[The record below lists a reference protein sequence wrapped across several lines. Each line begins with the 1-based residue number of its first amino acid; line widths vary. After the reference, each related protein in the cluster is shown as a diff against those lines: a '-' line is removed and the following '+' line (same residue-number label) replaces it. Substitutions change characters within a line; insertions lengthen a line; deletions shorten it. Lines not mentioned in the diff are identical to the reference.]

1 MYQNNFVFFKYIR
14 NVNLYIDTYISIMEL
29 VESIWNVKKKQTDR
43 SLTKIFWFKKNII
56 LIVLNYFNNRM
67 YLNPI
72 QSSASWIPGLSMAFT
87 MILSVLAISF
97 LMAEAKVSP
106 DGSLVW
112 PDLGQLYALDDLRNG
127 LGNGYYDLESRSSPN
142 QDWSNAGY
150 QEPTLN
156 DDIFSEAS
164 IRDQEYQ
171 ENSPLWGYQSV
182 SGGSDIIVS
191 FETVSENR
199 MTACSVGAHT
209 IVQWN
214 PFLSIG
220 YSIYCIPLRNT
231 EIDQSRHKVTE
242 DMTEKTKMSF
252 LLLSFVFTIILSYKI
267 RELKQYFMQTVIC
280 LKNLFSY
287 VR

>member
-1 MYQNNFVFFKYIR
+1 
-14 NVNLYIDTYISIMEL
+14 
-29 VESIWNVKKKQTDR
+29 
-43 SLTKIFWFKKNII
+43 
-56 LIVLNYFNNRM
+56 
-67 YLNPI
+67 
-72 QSSASWIPGLSMAFT
+72 MAFT

-106 DGSLVW
+106 DGSLAW

-182 SGGSDIIVS
+182 SGGTGD
-191 FETVSENR
+191 
-199 MTACSVGAHT
+199 GKD
-209 IVQWN
+209 N
-214 PFLSIG
+214 PKQVKTDKVLPAYCNPPNPCPIG
-220 YSIYCIPLRNT
+220 YTSDDNCVENFENSPDNNRKLMKQQECPCDKEHMFSCPSDTSISTKSGPSLDSVIEQLGNMENNAYMSTNEKRKSLVAKKSPHLVKREAEQARNPYFDGPHNKVAAKKGSYIP
-231 EIDQSRHKVTE
+231 RH
-242 DMTEKTKMSF
+242 
-252 LLLSFVFTIILSYKI
+252 
-267 RELKQYFMQTVIC
+267 Q
-280 LKNLFSY
+280 
-287 VR
+287 

>member
-1 MYQNNFVFFKYIR
+1 MYQNILSFLSKLEIITYI
-14 NVNLYIDTYISIMEL
+14 NTYISIVEL

-43 SLTKIFWFKKNII
+43 SLKKYFVLKNII
-56 LIVLNYFNNRM
+56 LIVLNLILSNRT
-67 YLNPI
+67 YLKPI

-182 SGGSDIIVS
+182 SGGSDMI
-191 FETVSENR
+191 
-199 MTACSVGAHT
+199 A
-209 IVQWN
+209 
-214 PFLSIG
+214 
-220 YSIYCIPLRNT
+220 
-231 EIDQSRHKVTE
+231 
-242 DMTEKTKMSF
+242 
-252 LLLSFVFTIILSYKI
+252 
-267 RELKQYFMQTVIC
+267 
-280 LKNLFSY
+280 
-287 VR
+287 

>member
-1 MYQNNFVFFKYIR
+1 
-14 NVNLYIDTYISIMEL
+14 
-29 VESIWNVKKKQTDR
+29 
-43 SLTKIFWFKKNII
+43 
-56 LIVLNYFNNRM
+56 M

-72 QSSASWIPGLSMAFT
+72 QSSASWIPGLFMAFT

-214 PFLSIG
+214 PFLSIS

-231 EIDQSRHKVTE
+231 ENRSKWAQSNWGRDRKNKSVISIT
-242 DMTEKTKMSF
+242 F
-252 LLLSFVFTIILSYKI
+252 LCFYNYFIL
-267 RELKQYFMQTVIC
+267 
-280 LKNLFSY
+280 
-287 VR
+287 

>member
-1 MYQNNFVFFKYIR
+1 
-14 NVNLYIDTYISIMEL
+14 
-29 VESIWNVKKKQTDR
+29 
-43 SLTKIFWFKKNII
+43 
-56 LIVLNYFNNRM
+56 M

-214 PFLSIG
+214 PFLLLVIR
-220 YSIYCIPLRNT
+220 YTVFPCVILK
-231 EIDQSRHKVTE
+231 IDQSG
-242 DMTEKTKMSF
+242 
-252 LLLSFVFTIILSYKI
+252 
-267 RELKQYFMQTVIC
+267 
-280 LKNLFSY
+280 N
-287 VR
+287 

>member
-14 NVNLYIDTYISIMEL
+14 NVNLYIDTYISIVEL

-43 SLTKIFWFKKNII
+43 SLTKIFWFKKNTI

-72 QSSASWIPGLSMAFT
+72 QSSASWIPGLFMAFT

-231 EIDQSRHKVTE
+231 ENRSKWAQSNWGRDRKNKSVISIT
-242 DMTEKTKMSF
+242 F
-252 LLLSFVFTIILSYKI
+252 LCFYNYFIL
-267 RELKQYFMQTVIC
+267 
-280 LKNLFSY
+280 
-287 VR
+287 

>member
-1 MYQNNFVFFKYIR
+1 
-14 NVNLYIDTYISIMEL
+14 
-29 VESIWNVKKKQTDR
+29 
-43 SLTKIFWFKKNII
+43 
-56 LIVLNYFNNRM
+56 M

-97 LMAEAKVSP
+97 LMVEAKVSP

-220 YSIYCIPLRNT
+220 YSIYCFPLRNT
-231 EIDQSRHKVTE
+231 ENRSK
-242 DMTEKTKMSF
+242 
-252 LLLSFVFTIILSYKI
+252 
-267 RELKQYFMQTVIC
+267 
-280 LKNLFSY
+280 
-287 VR
+287 

>member
-14 NVNLYIDTYISIMEL
+14 NVNLYIDTYISIVEL

-43 SLTKIFWFKKNII
+43 SLTKIFWLKKNII

-67 YLNPI
+67 YFNPI
-72 QSSASWIPGLSMAFT
+72 QSSASWIPGLSMDFT

-182 SGGSDIIVS
+182 SGGSDMI
-191 FETVSENR
+191 
-199 MTACSVGAHT
+199 A
-209 IVQWN
+209 
-214 PFLSIG
+214 
-220 YSIYCIPLRNT
+220 
-231 EIDQSRHKVTE
+231 
-242 DMTEKTKMSF
+242 
-252 LLLSFVFTIILSYKI
+252 
-267 RELKQYFMQTVIC
+267 
-280 LKNLFSY
+280 
-287 VR
+287 

>member
-1 MYQNNFVFFKYIR
+1 MNDSKNILYVDIHFVITRIIWKVDSIRFLLLLRETSVYWFFSNMYQNILSFLSKLEIITYI
-14 NVNLYIDTYISIMEL
+14 NTYISIVEL

-43 SLTKIFWFKKNII
+43 SLKKYFVLKNII
-56 LIVLNYFNNRM
+56 LIVLNLILSNRT
-67 YLNPI
+67 YLKPI

-182 SGGSDIIVS
+182 SGGSDIIV
-191 FETVSENR
+191 
-199 MTACSVGAHT
+199 
-209 IVQWN
+209 
-214 PFLSIG
+214 
-220 YSIYCIPLRNT
+220 
-231 EIDQSRHKVTE
+231 
-242 DMTEKTKMSF
+242 
-252 LLLSFVFTIILSYKI
+252 
-267 RELKQYFMQTVIC
+267 
-280 LKNLFSY
+280 
-287 VR
+287 

>member
-1 MYQNNFVFFKYIR
+1 
-14 NVNLYIDTYISIMEL
+14 
-29 VESIWNVKKKQTDR
+29 
-43 SLTKIFWFKKNII
+43 
-56 LIVLNYFNNRM
+56 
-67 YLNPI
+67 
-72 QSSASWIPGLSMAFT
+72 MAFT

-106 DGSLVW
+106 DGSLAW

-182 SGGSDIIVS
+182 SGGSDMIAS

-209 IVQWN
+209 IVQ
-214 PFLSIG
+214 
-220 YSIYCIPLRNT
+220 
-231 EIDQSRHKVTE
+231 
-242 DMTEKTKMSF
+242 
-252 LLLSFVFTIILSYKI
+252 
-267 RELKQYFMQTVIC
+267 
-280 LKNLFSY
+280 
-287 VR
+287 

>member
-1 MYQNNFVFFKYIR
+1 
-14 NVNLYIDTYISIMEL
+14 
-29 VESIWNVKKKQTDR
+29 
-43 SLTKIFWFKKNII
+43 
-56 LIVLNYFNNRM
+56 M

-72 QSSASWIPGLSMAFT
+72 QSSASWIPGLFMAFT

-199 MTACSVGAHT
+199 MTAWVLTLSCNEILFYLLVIRYTVFPCVILKSIKVG
-209 IVQWN
+209 
-214 PFLSIG
+214 
-220 YSIYCIPLRNT
+220 
-231 EIDQSRHKVTE
+231 
-242 DMTEKTKMSF
+242 TK
-252 LLLSFVFTIILSYKI
+252 
-267 RELKQYFMQTVIC
+267 
-280 LKNLFSY
+280 
-287 VR
+287 